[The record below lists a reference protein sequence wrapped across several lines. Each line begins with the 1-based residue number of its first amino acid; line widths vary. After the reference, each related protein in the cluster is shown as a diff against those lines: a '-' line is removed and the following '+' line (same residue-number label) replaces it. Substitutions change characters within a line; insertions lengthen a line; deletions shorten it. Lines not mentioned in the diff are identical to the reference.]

1 MTAQGI
7 NFRRIGIGHKDC
19 TSVQHHAEVI
29 DSEAPVNPGNRGDI
43 SLFLGTFHRGLDGS
57 PIREKLDPK
66 LIHVEQVGR
75 LYILFYD
82 RHIVGT
88 AVLARDEDFS
98 IDICER
104 FSRMIDAFAGLV
116 TL

>member
-1 MTAQGI
+1 MSTRLINVHQQGA
-7 NFRRIGIGHKDC
+7 GHKYC
-19 TSVQHHAEVI
+19 TAVQHHADVI
-29 DSEAPVNPGNRGDI
+29 DSEAPVNPGNHGDV